1 MAKNILFYLS
11 MLPMIAGLLI
21 GIALIA
27 MLVATGVAGIILG
40 IAHAMVPAPTGI

>member
-1 MAKNILFYLS
+1 MFKNFVFYLS